1 MIFKMKIMY
10 ISYASYLSNTI
21 YVSLFGF
28 VLFHFFTYFFV
39 LMFPIQI
46 KKKSKL

>member
-1 MIFKMKIMY
+1 MKIMY

-39 LMFPIQI
+39 LIMFPIQI